1 MQVVKRNGHVEAVSF
16 DKVQNRIQTASDGLD
31 VNPTLIA
38 QRTLARIYDGVKTS
52 ELDELAAQLSIS
64 LMTTN
69 PDYGTLAA
77 RIAISNHH
85 RNTSNKFTDVVKE
98 LSHQKVNKTGETV
111 SNVSQELLDI
121 CEKHGD
127 AINQKIDYQRDYLFD
142 YFGFKTLEKLQYL
155 LRDTNGKTVERPQHL
170 IMRVSLALWG
180 SIDLERA
187 FETYDLLSHKYF
199 IHATPTNFNAGTP
212 RQQLS
217 SCFVEGTQVH
227 TMNGVKNIE
236 DVIIGDEVV
245 THTGKIKKVSQLHKN
260 PLNNRIIY
268 DIKLAGTPTV
278 SVTENHRLWS
288 ISDEQEKWGKSAGW
302 NSVEYLRV
310 GDWIAIPKKE
320 GGTTY
325 VLDIKNILDN
335 FTTDG
340 NKVSYRYDYTID
352 GKVTPF
358 ASWTKHFSNEKTV
371 STEKKGDTFNRYW
384 TFDDTMMELMGIWYG
399 DGCIVHGK
407 NSANQKVLKAVN
419 IVSYHNNQ
427 TLIDFV
433 TDTFYEKLGIR
444 HVTVSQDKNNMVCMT
459 VNNQYIAY
467 IFKEVFKSGF
477 DGKRIPAF
485 FHTLPYESICS
496 FLAGLVSSDGCVND
510 KGGITIQLTNPPLVN
525 DIFHLARSVGI
536 PITMTLMSCVG
547 KKATGRMSIPSII
560 VNHKIK
566 KAYYDNRIQ
575 LYEDKIHTWN
585 QTRVIDGIT
594 YMRLNNKIPTNKR
607 PEYVYTLGI
616 DDDHSYS
623 VGGFIAENCFLL
635 AMKGDS
641 ISGIY
646 DTLKDCALI
655 SKHAG
660 GIGLHLHNIRAK
672 GALIRGTNGT
682 SNGIVPMLRNFNDTA
697 RYVDQCFTPDTLVYT
712 EQGPKLIEDV
722 SISDKVLTSEGIYH
736 KVKMPI
742 RHEYN
747 GKMLE
752 IQVKNAIYP
761 IRVTPEHQ
769 ILALQHQAKG
779 LNFDV
784 IRNRLEKSIT
794 KAEFVDANTLNKG
807 DFVVFPIPTYT
818 HDIEEITEEDC
829 RFYGIMLGD
838 GHISYDAS
846 GVTLNETTK
855 INTLEF
861 VKQYLTDKGIKYN
874 IYKDDDSSIDIKWS
888 TATPRFKWTRSQ
900 LYDTHAHK
908 KWDTPML
915 HLPLNKIQ
923 QIIRGIIETDG
934 CVGEKEITIE
944 LSSLGLIES
953 IRYALLR
960 LGALS
965 SGYVRNRVGNVSSY
979 KNITTRLPTNVIRV
993 PRIQVIMD
1001 MFPNAP
1007 NGEFFSYLTHG
1018 NYIYSRIQDIT
1029 EVNYAGIVHDFEIDG
1044 PHDYTVAHLGIAHNG
1059 GGKRNGSFAMYLEP
1073 WHADIEDFLKLKLN
1087 TGSEEERCRDLFYGL
1102 WIPDLFMERVEKNG
1116 HWTLFCPSEAP
1127 GLADVYGDE
1136 FKALY
1141 ERYEAE
1147 GRGRKQIE
1155 AQKLWFKM
1163 LDAQIETGT
1172 PYLLYKDA
1180 ANMKSNQKNVG
1191 TIKSSNLCVAPET
1204 YILTNKG
1211 QVQISEVA
1219 GQEVNVWNGDKWST
1233 TTVLKTGEQ
1242 QRLIT
1247 VHLSNGAQITCTPYH
1262 KFIIRKEYKE
1272 TSSIKDA
1279 TRVEAWNLKKG
1290 MKLTKHNLQVVQ
1302 GDEKN
1307 DIPYAYTH
1315 GFFCGDGVYHHNSS
1329 GSRTNGVT
1337 LYGVKK
1343 DLIPYLDI
1351 RSSSYKEDALGR
1363 INTLLPNDLADKY
1376 VVPLNASLTCRL
1388 EWFAGLLDADGCV
1401 VRNGTNEA
1409 LQIASIHLE
1418 FLDRVRLMLQTLG
1431 VQSKVTPAQG
1441 ERKIFMPDGKGG
1453 RKEYDCKQLWR
1464 LLISSSAVHLLRVL
1478 GLTCHRLQ
1486 IKGDEPQ
1493 RNAEQF
1499 VTVVS
1504 VVDDGRVDDTY
1515 CFNEPENHAGVF
1527 NGVLTGNCTEIIEYS
1542 DENETAVCNLASI
1555 ALPSYVDTKKRT
1567 FDFEKLREVVTVAT
1581 KNLNRV
1587 IDINYYPTPETRASN
1602 MRHRPVGLGVQGLA
1616 DVFALLRMPW
1626 ESEKAADL
1634 NQRIFEH
1641 IYYAAVSAS
1650 ADVAKVEGTYSSY
1663 EGSPMSQGIF
1673 QYDMWNV
1680 TPLTELDDTL
1690 DWASLKEKVKAHGV
1704 RNSLLVAPMPTAST
1718 SQILGFN
1725 ECIEPFTSNMYTRRT
1740 LAGEFIVI
1748 NKYLLQ
1754 DLKKLGLWNEMMK
1767 QQIIAQNGS
1776 IQGIDQI
1783 PEAIQKL
1790 YKTSWE
1796 LKQKVLIDMAARR
1809 GAFICQS
1816 QSLNLFVADPN
1827 YAKLTSM
1834 HFYAWKQ
1841 GLKTGIY
1848 YLRTRAPVMA
1858 QKFTVDPELQR
1869 AAEKSEIMRQMKKTS
1884 EEECTM
1890 CGS

>member
-1 MQVVKRNGHVEAVSF
+1 MQVVKRNGEVEAVSF
-16 DKVQNRIQTASDGLD
+16 DKVLNRIQTASDGLD

-38 QRTLARIYDGVKTS
+38 QRTLLRIYDGVKTS

-77 RIAISNHH
+77 RLAISNHH
-85 RNTSNKFTDVVKE
+85 RNTSNRFTDVIYE
-98 LSHQKVNKTGETV
+98 LSHQTLEKTGETLC
-111 SNVSQELLDI
+111 NISQELIDI

-127 AINQKIDYQRDYLFD
+127 AINQRIDYQRDYLFD

-155 LRDTNGKTVERPQHL
+155 LRDTKGKTLERPQHL

-180 SIDLERA
+180 ASDLERA
-187 FETYDLLSHKYF
+187 FETYELLSQKYF

-217 SCFVEGTQVH
+217 SCF
-227 TMNGVKNIE
+227 
-236 DVIIGDEVV
+236 
-245 THTGKIKKVSQLHKN
+245 
-260 PLNNRIIY
+260 
-268 DIKLAGTPTV
+268 
-278 SVTENHRLWS
+278 
-288 ISDEQEKWGKSAGW
+288 
-302 NSVEYLRV
+302 
-310 GDWIAIPKKE
+310 
-320 GGTTY
+320 
-325 VLDIKNILDN
+325 
-335 FTTDG
+335 
-340 NKVSYRYDYTID
+340 
-352 GKVTPF
+352 
-358 ASWTKHFSNEKTV
+358 
-371 STEKKGDTFNRYW
+371 
-384 TFDDTMMELMGIWYG
+384 
-399 DGCIVHGK
+399 
-407 NSANQKVLKAVN
+407 
-419 IVSYHNNQ
+419 
-427 TLIDFV
+427 LI
-433 TDTFYEKLGIR
+433 
-444 HVTVSQDKNNMVCMT
+444 
-459 VNNQYIAY
+459 
-467 IFKEVFKSGF
+467 
-477 DGKRIPAF
+477 
-485 FHTLPYESICS
+485 
-496 FLAGLVSSDGCVND
+496 
-510 KGGITIQLTNPPLVN
+510 
-525 DIFHLARSVGI
+525 
-536 PITMTLMSCVG
+536 
-547 KKATGRMSIPSII
+547 
-560 VNHKIK
+560 
-566 KAYYDNRIQ
+566 
-575 LYEDKIHTWN
+575 
-585 QTRVIDGIT
+585 
-594 YMRLNNKIPTNKR
+594 
-607 PEYVYTLGI
+607 
-616 DDDHSYS
+616 
-623 VGGFIAENCFLL
+623 

-641 ISGIY
+641 INLIY

-672 GALIRGTNGT
+672 GSLIRGTNGT

-712 EQGPKLIEDV
+712 ENGPKLIEDV
-722 SISDKVLTSEGIYH
+722 SISDKILTSDGTYH

-769 ILALQHQAKG
+769 ILALQHQTKG

-784 IRNRLEKSIT
+784 IRNRLEKSIA
-794 KAEFVDANTLNKG
+794 KAEFVDATELNKG
-807 DFVVFPIPTYT
+807 DFVVFPIPTHT

-838 GHISYDAS
+838 GHISYAAS

-855 INTLEF
+855 INIVEF
-861 VKQYLTDKGIKYN
+861 VKQYLSDRGVKYN
-874 IYKDDDSSIDIKWS
+874 TYKDDITIDIKWS
-888 TATPRFKWTRSQ
+888 TASPRFKWTRSQ
-900 LYDTHAHK
+900 MYDTNDHK

-915 HLPLNKIQ
+915 HLPLNKLQ

-934 CVGEKEITIE
+934 CIGEKEITIE

-960 LGALS
+960 MGALS
-965 SGYVRNRVGNVSSY
+965 SGYTRNRVGNVSSY

-993 PRIQVIMD
+993 PRIKEIMD

-1007 NGEFFSYLTHG
+1007 DGEFFSYLKYG
-1018 NYIYSRIQDIT
+1018 NNLYSRIQDIT
-1029 EVNYAGIVHDFEIDG
+1029 EVQYDGVVHDFEIDG

-1073 WHADIEDFLKLKLN
+1073 WHADVEDFLKLKLN

-1102 WIPDLFMERVEKNG
+1102 WIPDLFMERVEKNT

-1127 GLADVYGDE
+1127 GLSDVYGDE

-1147 GRGRKQIE
+1147 GRGRKQVE
-1155 AQKLWFKM
+1155 AQKLWFKV

-1204 YILTNKG
+1204 YVLTDKG
-1211 QVQISEVA
+1211 QIPIMELA

-1233 TTVLKTGEQ
+1233 TTVMKTGEQ
-1242 QRLIT
+1242 QKLIT
-1247 VHLSNGAQITCTPYH
+1247 VYLSNGAQITCTPYH
-1262 KFIIRKEYKE
+1262 KFIVQ
-1272 TSSIKDA
+1272 TDNCSIKNA
-1279 TRVEAWNLKKG
+1279 TRVEAG
-1290 MKLTKHNLQVVQ
+1290 MLTK
-1302 GDEKN
+1302 
-1307 DIPYAYTH
+1307 
-1315 GFFCGDGVYHHNSS
+1315 
-1329 GSRTNGVT
+1329 
-1337 LYGVKK
+1337 GVK
-1343 DLIPYLDI
+1343 LATYTIPGQGSD
-1351 RSSSYKEDALGR
+1351 
-1363 INTLLPNDLADKY
+1363 
-1376 VVPLNASLTCRL
+1376 
-1388 EWFAGLLDADGCV
+1388 
-1401 VRNGTNEA
+1401 
-1409 LQIASIHLE
+1409 QI
-1418 FLDRVRLMLQTLG
+1418 
-1431 VQSKVTPAQG
+1431 
-1441 ERKIFMPDGKGG
+1441 
-1453 RKEYDCKQLWR
+1453 
-1464 LLISSSAVHLLRVL
+1464 
-1478 GLTCHRLQ
+1478 
-1486 IKGDEPQ
+1486 
-1493 RNAEQF
+1493 
-1499 VTVVS
+1499 VTVHAIE
-1504 VVDDGRVDDTY
+1504 DNGRVDDTY

-1542 DENETAVCNLASI
+1542 SPEETSVCNLASL
-1555 ALPSYVDTKKRT
+1555 ALPSYVDAKKRT
-1567 FDFEKLREVVTVAT
+1567 FDFEKLRQVVKVAT

-1587 IDINYYPTPETRASN
+1587 IDINYYPTPETKTSN

-1641 IYYAAVSAS
+1641 IYYAAVEAS
-1650 ADVAKVEGTYSSY
+1650 SEIAIEEGPYSTY

-1673 QYDMWNV
+1673 QYDMWSV
-1680 TPLTELDDTL
+1680 TPMTEVDGTL
-1690 DWASLKEKVKAHGV
+1690 DWTELKEKVKKNGV

-1725 ECIEPFTSNMYTRRT
+1725 ECIEPFTSNIYTRRT
-1740 LAGEFIVI
+1740 LAGEFIIV

-1754 DLKKLGLWNEMMK
+1754 DLKKLDLWNEMMK
-1767 QQIIAQNGS
+1767 QQIISRNGS
-1776 IQGIDQI
+1776 VQGIDQI

-1848 YLRTRAPVMA
+1848 YLRTRSPVMA
-1858 QKFTVDPELQR
+1858 QKFTIDPELQK
-1869 AAEKSEIMRQMKKTS
+1869 AAEKSEMMRLLKKNS